1 MLRLFDS
8 FPAVLQDGILSD
20 RSFRR
25 SAGLRTTATVALGEG
40 DLAFARNEF
49 FDALR
54 TVLGNPQE
62 SREITA
68 KDNSQWQLSFQATDN
83 GRHFFLS
90 RKNRQHILADFSFL
104 SPDRESRM
112 TAFEEAVRNLN
123 ARGPEI
129 EAWRSALNE
138 GGLENEDIEAFQK
151 ELDLCP
157 VRVSAEIA
165 SGIAQGKTSTSIF
178 VPVEARYYERLIGVL
193 EYEHS
198 LPDYLAG
205 GAREHIDELLSW
217 NQPLGLKFALL
228 MASHPHVQQQIDLS
242 SCPTENLEVFFAG
255 LAESGDRIS
264 QVGGFEL
271 GIRLLPNCPGLAGS
285 LTSIAK
291 QVRDDEP
298 HAEQGRMQLLSSL
311 VAFVD
316 GTIARAGILKSQPPF
331 WRRMAAIAQASLIE
345 QSIVEGGVDLSI
357 ADEFSNL
364 GRGPYFYEQTLID
377 LRREPRWLP
386 DFIAPEQLHNE
397 LVGRVVGAVE
407 ANLESV
413 GPSELRE
420 LVVGEAPDSLKS
432 RMAVPFAFFPGPLEG
447 ACAVYRAP
455 PSEIEELIR
464 KNLESADGD
473 FRSFTAL
480 ANFTPLFSIGE
491 GSIALAAKTIRE
503 AQYLIRAGEGD
514 GEAFAMLW
522 GLATAASAARSG
534 ELAREVRVL
543 ARVVRRRSR
552 AILLPVNELRI
563 LMITA
568 AAFAEL
574 NDWSTFVGEW
584 ATELAFEDMAH
595 DDAKTLASH
604 LGVLLDLEPHLWQTC
619 GRAQAALDS
628 FS

>member
-8 FPAVLQDGILSD
+8 FPKIIQDGILAD
-20 RSFRR
+20 RSFRK
-25 SAGLRTTATVALGEG
+25 SAGLLTTATVTLGEG
-40 DLAFARNEF
+40 DLAFARNEL
-49 FDALR
+49 FDAFR
-54 TVLGNPQE
+54 AVLGNTQE
-62 SREITA
+62 TREITA
-68 KDNSQWQLSFQATDN
+68 KDNSQWQLSLQAHDD
-83 GRHFFLS
+83 GLHFILSGKSRRHV
-90 RKNRQHILADFSFL
+90 LADFSFL
-104 SPDRESRM
+104 SPDREARM
-112 TAFEEAVRNLN
+112 TAFEEAVRRLN
-123 ARGPEI
+123 AKGPEI
-129 EAWRSALNE
+129 EAWRSALSE
-138 GGLENEDIEAFQK
+138 GGLENEDVEAFQM
-151 ELDLCP
+151 ELDLFP
-157 VRVSAEIA
+157 VRVRAEIA
-165 SGIAQGKTSTSIF
+165 SAIARGTSSTSIF
-178 VPVEARYYERLIGVL
+178 VPLEARYYERLIGVL
-193 EYEHS
+193 EDEPS

-205 GAREHIDELLSW
+205 GARKHIDALLSW
-217 NQPLGLKFALL
+217 DQPLGLKFALL
-228 MASHPHVQQQIDLS
+228 MASHPHVQQQIELS
-242 SCPTENLEVFFAG
+242 GCPTETLEDVFAG
-255 LAESGDRIS
+255 LAASGDRFS

-285 LTSIAK
+285 LSSIAK

-298 HAEQGRMQLLSSL
+298 RAEQGRMQLLSSL

-316 GTIARAGILKSQPPF
+316 GTIARAGVLRSRPPF

-345 QSIVEGGVDLSI
+345 QNIVEGGVDLSI
-357 ADEFSNL
+357 AYEFSNL
-364 GRGPYFYEQTLID
+364 GRGLYFYEQTLID

-413 GPSELRE
+413 GPGELRE

-432 RMAVPFAFFPGPLEG
+432 RMTVPFAFFPGPLEG

-464 KNLESADGD
+464 KNLERADGD

-491 GSIALAAKTIRE
+491 ESVALAAKTIRE

-514 GEAFAMLW
+514 ADAFAMLW

-584 ATELAFEDMAH
+584 VTELAFEDMAH

-604 LGVLLDLEPHLWQTC
+604 LGVLLDFEPHLWHTC
-619 GRAQAALDS
+619 GRAQAALES